1 MRKTLCLSLFALFGC
16 SQSVQDYQA
25 MTPNLQLSQFFVGSS
40 EAFGVM
46 HDWRGKQSLHFTAE
60 LCGQWQGNSG
70 DLYEIFSFSDGR
82 VDKRHW
88 QLSQNNQGEI
98 SGKAEDVVGQ
108 ATGQLAGNTLYW
120 QYVLR
125 IPKAADAGKKTEQ
138 SSDYIDVTVKDWLY
152 LVSPTQ
158 LINRSTLHKFGLTVG
173 ELTLA
178 IRQLDKTADCAAFI
192 RRYEATERTVPLA
205 PQN

>member
-1 MRKTLCLSLFALFGC
+1 MRRTLWLSMLALFGC

-25 MTPNLQLSQFFVGSS
+25 IQPQLRLSEFFVGSS

-60 LCGQWQGNSG
+60 LCGQWQGEKG
-70 DLYEIFSFSDGR
+70 DLFEIFSFSDGR
-82 VDKRHW
+82 IDKRHW
-88 QLSQNNQGEI
+88 QLRQNEQGEI
-98 SGKAEDVVGQ
+98 SGTAEDVVGQ

-125 IPKAADAGKKTEQ
+125 IPQDG
-138 SSDYIDVTVKDWLY
+138 DFIDVTVKDWLY
-152 LVSPTQ
+152 LVSPNQ
-158 LINRSTLHKFGLTVG
+158 LVNRSTLHKFGLTVG

-192 RRYEATERTVPLA
+192 RRYHQTERTVPLA
-205 PQN
+205 PQG